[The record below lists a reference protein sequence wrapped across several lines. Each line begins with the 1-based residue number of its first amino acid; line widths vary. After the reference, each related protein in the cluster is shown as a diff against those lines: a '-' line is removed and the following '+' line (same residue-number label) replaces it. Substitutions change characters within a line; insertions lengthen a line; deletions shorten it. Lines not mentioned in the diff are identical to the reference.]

1 MTRLQQKICQKNLIA
16 AYVDGELSEVATAI
30 FEQHVEDCTECRTEL
45 RAHRVFV
52 CELDAALTGNVDMPV
67 PADFSKVIATR
78 ARSDMRGVRTA
89 AEHRKAIA
97 ICMILALTGFALLS
111 ATARDNVFV
120 VVGRFIG
127 GVFSIIGFVGG
138 IVYDGVAGLV
148 VISRVVAHKIVNES
162 GSFAVVLVVLGAGVV
177 LLSRLIHNYHRTGAT
192 E

>member
-1 MTRLQQKICQKNLIA
+1 MTRFQQKICQKNLIA

>member
-1 MTRLQQKICQKNLIA
+1 MTRVQQKICQKNLIA

-30 FEQHVEDCTECRTEL
+30 FEQHIEDCTECRTEL

-127 GVFSIIGFVGG
+127 GVFSIAGFVGG

-162 GSFAVVLVVLGAGVV
+162 GSFTVVLVVLGAGVV